1 MHKIVINKHVIKKE
15 GDNVFLVSKV
25 EDGIL
30 KTEKEYFFSVQE
42 GFGVYL
48 THEVADAFVSAL
60 LMAAIMSGQD
70 IIVKAPLSEVFYHN
84 LENYLIYTI
93 CKAYNKPKIKVKAE
107 SLISPEFDPRAVSAG
122 FSGGVDSFA
131 TVIQHTSKKCPK
143 SLTLTHLTL
152 MNVGSYGDSEVA
164 FSHFSNDAIRSK
176 EYAEKLKLPLVLIN
190 SNIGSAYRREE
201 CKRLRGFASRSI
213 ISLTSGIL
221 SLQKLY
227 KYYFISSSRTIDEIK
242 LSHSNQSYYEPLIA
256 SYLTTHTT
264 RVLIANADM
273 NRIDKTKYISDIKY
287 VQERLYVC
295 AADIHNEKQNK
306 TYSKDG
312 YPNCSECDKCTRT
325 MFALEL
331 LGKLDFYSNQFNI
344 HKYKYKKRE
353 LYDEML
359 RRKHSESQYRDLFLL
374 MQENNY
380 TMPISIKGKVYLSL
394 MLRKIFRQLT
404 RLIPK

>member
-1 MHKIVINKHVIKKE
+1 M
-15 GDNVFLVSKV
+15 
-25 EDGIL
+25 
-30 KTEKEYFFSVQE
+30 
-42 GFGVYL
+42 
-48 THEVADAFVSAL
+48 
-60 LMAAIMSGQD
+60 
-70 IIVKAPLSEVFYHN
+70 
-84 LENYLIYTI
+84 
-93 CKAYNKPKIKVKAE
+93 
-107 SLISPEFDPRAVSAG
+107 
-122 FSGGVDSFA
+122 
-131 TVIQHTSKKCPK
+131 
-143 SLTLTHLTL
+143 
-152 MNVGSYGDSEVA
+152 
-164 FSHFSNDAIRSK
+164 
-176 EYAEKLKLPLVLIN
+176 
-190 SNIGSAYRREE
+190 
-201 CKRLRGFASRSI
+201 
-213 ISLTSGIL
+213 

-273 NRIDKTKYISDIKY
+273 NRIDKTKYIYDIKY

-295 AADIHNEKQNK
+295 AADIYNDKQNK

>member
-1 MHKIVINKHVIKKE
+1 MHKIVINKPVIKKE

-84 LENYLIYTI
+84 LENSLIYTI

-107 SLISPEFDPRAVSAG
+107 SLISPDFDPRAVSAG

-273 NRIDKTKYISDIKY
+273 NRIDKTKYIADIKD

-295 AADIHNEKQNK
+295 AADIYNEKQNK

-325 MFALEL
+325 MLTLEL

-344 HKYKYKKRE
+344 QKYKYQKRE
-353 LYDEML
+353 LYEQVF
-359 RRKHSESQYRDLFLL
+359 RRKNKESMYWDLYLL
-374 MQENNY
+374 MQANNY
-380 TMPISIKGKVYLSL
+380 TMPFSIKGKVYLS
-394 MLRKIFRQLT
+394 MTLRKIY
-404 RLIPK
+404 RLLMRLNSK